1 MGAQE
6 ADGLEAEAEGP
17 DFEDVDDAAASIN
30 DFETEGGEEE
40 NGPADAASKRQKHE
54 QAGKDG
60 ETARA
65 HEITRA
71 NVRQLEDGVAVQVL
85 CAQDGESAGTWL
97 EAKALRVESAGV
109 VVKCVYPCVPSWE
122 AASLVCHGAQGRQ
135 ALLCGLLLC
144 IACIDLFLP
153 SSATLSG
160 CELSLFSVR
169 PCTRVQVLSAAGLGQ
184 RGRGAL
190 RPRRAGP
197 RHTTA

>member
-17 DFEDVDDAAASIN
+17 DFEDVDDAADSIN
-30 DFETEGGEEE
+30 DFETEGGEED
-40 NGPADAASKRQKHE
+40 GPADAASKRQKHE

-71 NVRQLEDGVAVQVL
+71 NFRQLEDGVAVQVL

-122 AASLVCHGAQGRQ
+122 AVVTSM
-135 ALLCGLLLC
+135 
-144 IACIDLFLP
+144 
-153 SSATLSG
+153 
-160 CELSLFSVR
+160 
-169 PCTRVQVLSAAGLGQ
+169 
-184 RGRGAL
+184 
-190 RPRRAGP
+190 PRRARAAGAAVRP
-197 RHTTA
+197 FVVYRVYRVYRSFPTKLGDPLGVRALLIFGSPVHTRAGT